1 MLFFRLTLPIQ
12 NKVVLLHKIITY
24 KKRNVKERHTRSH
37 KRGKKNIA
45 SIKNGAQIT
54 ESVDLSSI
62 ETMLKSCLIK
72 DNPF

>member
-1 MLFFRLTLPIQ
+1 MSNYFSLYAI
-12 NKVVLLHKIITY
+12 
-24 KKRNVKERHTRSH
+24 KEA
-37 KRGKKNIA
+37 KKNIA

>member
-1 MLFFRLTLPIQ
+1 MSKKETLEAI
-12 NKVVLLHKIITY
+12 
-24 KKRNVKERHTRSH
+24 KEA
-37 KRGKKNIA
+37 KNIA

>member
-1 MLFFRLTLPIQ
+1 MSKKETLEAI
-12 NKVVLLHKIITY
+12 
-24 KKRNVKERHTRSH
+24 KET
-37 KRGKKNIA
+37 KKNIA

-62 ETMLKSCLIK
+62 ETMLKSCLNK